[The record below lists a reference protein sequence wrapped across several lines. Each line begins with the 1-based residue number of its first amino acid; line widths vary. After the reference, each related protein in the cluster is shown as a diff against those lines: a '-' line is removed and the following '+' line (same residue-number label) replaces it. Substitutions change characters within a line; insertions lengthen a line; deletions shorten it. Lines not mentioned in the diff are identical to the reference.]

1 MNQRDGV
8 PYGVLA
14 PLRQSYLES
23 TARERAHGLCDAGTF
38 IEWLDPRERT
48 TSPHL
53 AALDVPVAF
62 DDGIVTGEGRLAQ
75 ARVFVAAQE
84 GRFMGGAVGEIHG
97 AKLTGLLRRA
107 AKEKPAAV
115 VLLLETGGVR
125 LHEANAGLVAIS
137 EIQRAVFDARHAG
150 VPVIVLIGGGN
161 GCYGGM
167 GIVARCC
174 DAIVMSE
181 AGRLSVSG
189 PEVIETAQGVEEFDA
204 KDRALVWRTMGG
216 KHRYLLGEIDRF
228 VDDDIHAFREAAA
241 GFLDRPVPLD
251 LDAMLA
257 EHERL
262 AARIAR
268 FGACGDALDIWTKLG
283 VDDPSNV
290 TELDTA
296 EFLAATAHL
305 RGTTNGDACDDA
317 L

>member
-1 MNQRDGV
+1 MNIHDGV
-8 PYGVLA
+8 PLGGMTA
-14 PLRQSYLES
+14 TRRSYQEAS
-23 TARERAHGLCDAGTF
+23 ARERARGLCDAGSFT
-38 IEWLDPRERT
+38 EWLDPRERL

-62 DDGIVTGEGRLAQ
+62 DDGVVIGVGRLAGE
-75 ARVFVAAQE
+75 RVFVAAQE

-107 AKEKPAAV
+107 QQERPAAV
-115 VLLLETGGVR
+115 LLMLETGGVR

-137 EIQRAVFDARHAG
+137 EIQRAVFDARRAG

-181 AGRLSVSG
+181 AARLSVSG
-189 PEVIETAQGVEEFDA
+189 PEVIETAHGVEEFDA

-228 VDDDIHAFREAAA
+228 VDDELPAFREASAA
-241 GFLDRPVPLD
+241 FLNRPAPLD
-251 LDAMLA
+251 LDALLV
-257 EHERL
+257 EHTRLGERL
-262 AARIAR
+262 AR
-268 FGACGDALDIWTKLG
+268 FGSCEDALDIWSGMGIEDAARITA
-283 VDDPSNV
+283 
-290 TELDTA
+290 LDTEA
-296 EFLAATAHL
+296 FLEAAAVARKEH
-305 RGTTNGDACDDA
+305 AK
-317 L
+317 

>member
-1 MNQRDGV
+1 M
-8 PYGVLA
+8 
-14 PLRQSYLES
+14 
-23 TARERAHGLCDAGTF
+23 ARERAHGLCDAGTF
-38 IEWLDPRERT
+38 IEWLDPRERI

-62 DDGIVTGEGRLAQ
+62 DDGIVTGEGRLAEE
-75 ARVFVAAQE
+75 RVFVAAQE

-115 VLLLETGGVR
+115 VLMLETGGVR

-181 AGRLSVSG
+181 AARLSVSG
-189 PEVIETAQGVEEFDA
+189 PEVIETAHGVEEFDA

-216 KHRYLLGEIDRF
+216 KHRYLLGEIDCF
-228 VDDDIHAFREAAA
+228 VDDDLGAFREAAA
-241 GFLDRPVPLD
+241 RFLDRPAPLD
-251 LDAMLA
+251 LDAVLA
-257 EHERL
+257 EHAQLAER
-262 AARIAR
+262 IER
-268 FGACGDALDIWTKLG
+268 FGTCSDALDIWAALG
-283 VDDPSNV
+283 VEHPANV
-290 TELDTA
+290 TRIDTA
-296 EFLAATAHL
+296 EFLAVAAPL
-305 RGTTNGDACDDA
+305 RGSMNAEVRDDT

>member
-1 MNQRDGV
+1 MNSHDGV
-8 PYGVLA
+8 LLDGIA
-14 PLRQSYLES
+14 PRQRSFQEAS
-23 TARERAHGLCDAGTF
+23 ARERARGLCDAGSFT
-38 IEWLDPRERT
+38 EWLDPRERL

-53 AALDVPVAF
+53 DALDVPAAF
-62 DDGIVTGEGRLAQ
+62 DDGVVIGAGRLAGE
-75 ARVFVAAQE
+75 RVFVAAQE

-107 AKEKPAAV
+107 AKERPAAV
-115 VLLLETGGVR
+115 LLMLETGGVR

-174 DAIVMSE
+174 DVIVMSE
-181 AGRLSVSG
+181 AARLSVSG
-189 PEVIETAQGVEEFDA
+189 PEVIETARGVEEFDA

-228 VDDDIHAFREAAA
+228 VDDELSAFREAASA
-241 GFLDRPVPLD
+241 YLNRPAPLD
-251 LDAMLA
+251 LDAVLA
-257 EHERL
+257 EHARLERRL
-262 AARIAR
+262 AR
-268 FGACGDALDIWTKLG
+268 FGACEDALDIWAAQG
-283 VDDPSNV
+283 IDDAARI
-290 TELDTA
+290 TALDTDA
-296 EFLAATAHL
+296 FLEAAAKARASTREEQAD
-305 RGTTNGDACDDA
+305 GA

>member
-1 MNQRDGV
+1 MNAPDDI
-8 PYGVLA
+8 PYGSAA
-14 PLRQSYLES
+14 PLRESYLEAS
-23 TARERAHGLCDAGTF
+23 ARERAHGLCDAGSF
-38 IEWLDPRERT
+38 VEWLDPRARM

-75 ARVFVAAQE
+75 QRVFVAAQE

-107 AKEKPAAV
+107 AHEKPAAV
-115 VLLLETGGVR
+115 VLMLETGGVR

-216 KHRYLLGEIDRF
+216 KHRYLLGEIDCL
-228 VDDDIHAFREAAA
+228 VDDDLDAFRTAAA
-241 GFLDRPVPLD
+241 AFLDRPSRLD
-251 LDAMLA
+251 LDAVQA
-257 EHERL
+257 EHARLVERL
-262 AARIAR
+262 AR
-268 FGACGDALDIWTKLG
+268 FGACDDARDVWAELG
-283 VDDPSNV
+283 IDDPSTL

-296 EFLAATAHL
+296 EFLARIPARTAHEDG
-305 RGTTNGDACDDA
+305 RDDA

>member
-1 MNQRDGV
+1 MNIHDGMQPREMTPSQR
-8 PYGVLA
+8 
-14 PLRQSYLES
+14 SYQEAS
-23 TARERAHGLCDAGTF
+23 ARERARGLCDAGSFT
-38 IEWLDPRERT
+38 EWLDPRERL

-53 AALDVPVAF
+53 AALDTPVAF
-62 DDGIVTGEGRLAQ
+62 DDGVVIGAGSLAGE
-75 ARVFVAAQE
+75 RVFVAAQE

-107 AKEKPAAV
+107 VKERPAAV
-115 VLLLETGGVR
+115 LLMLETGGVR

-181 AGRLSVSG
+181 AARLSVSG
-189 PEVIETAQGVEEFDA
+189 PEVIETARGVEEFDA

-216 KHRYLLGEIDRF
+216 KHRYLLGEIDRY
-228 VDDDIHAFREAAA
+228 VDDDLGAFREAAA
-241 GFLDRPVPLD
+241 TYLNRPVPLD
-251 LDAMLA
+251 LDAVLA
-257 EHERL
+257 EH
-262 AARIAR
+262 ARIEQRLAR
-268 FGACGDALDIWTKLG
+268 FGACEDALDIWTAMG
-283 VDDPSNV
+283 IDNAARI
-290 TELDTA
+290 TALDTEA
-296 EFLAATAHL
+296 FLQAA
-305 RGTTNGDACDDA
+305 ACTREEHADDA

>member
-1 MNQRDGV
+1 MNTRDSVSYSG
-8 PYGVLA
+8 LA
-14 PLRQSYLES
+14 PLRKSYLES
-23 TARERAHGLCDAGTF
+23 SARERAHGLCDAGTF
-38 IEWLDPRERT
+38 VEWLDPRERI

-53 AALDVPVAF
+53 AALDAPVAF
-62 DDGIVTGEGRLAQ
+62 DDGIVTGEGRLAEE
-75 ARVFVAAQE
+75 RVFVAAQE

-115 VLLLETGGVR
+115 VLMLETGGVR

-181 AGRLSVSG
+181 AARLSVSG

-228 VDDDIHAFREAAA
+228 VDDDLDAFREAAA
-241 GFLDRPVPLD
+241 GFLDRPAPLD
-251 LDAMLA
+251 LDAVLA

-262 AARIAR
+262 GERIER
-268 FGACGDALDIWTKLG
+268 FGTCGDALDIWAALG
-283 VDDPSNV
+283 VEHPANV
-290 TELDTA
+290 TRLDTA
-296 EFLAATAHL
+296 EFLAAAAHL
-305 RGTTNGDACDDA
+305 RGAHECGGSR
-317 L
+317 